1 MLLGH
6 GLLWRQKMQL
16 IELCQYTL
24 RQSLCDSG
32 DYSQFYTAEDLINNL
47 NKEGGIKNGRTTK

>member
-1 MLLGH
+1 M
-6 GLLWRQKMQL
+6 KL

-32 DYSQFYTAEDLINNL
+32 DYSQFYNAEELVEDGEH
-47 NKEGGIKNGRTTK
+47 K

>member
-1 MLLGH
+1 M
-6 GLLWRQKMQL
+6 KL

-32 DYSQFYTAEDLINNL
+32 DYPKFYTAEEIV
-47 NKEGGIKNGRTTK
+47 ENGS

>member
-1 MLLGH
+1 M
-6 GLLWRQKMQL
+6 KL

-32 DYSQFYTAEDLINNL
+32 EYSQYYTAEEVVEDG
-47 NKEGGIKNGRTTK
+47 E